1 MRRIGPLDAF
11 GVEVSRQR
19 PEKRPRQIRGEL
31 YLAFSKSDDWSEPI
45 LSLISLD
52 ASLLART
59 MGKMPPEAIRLVH
72 RVLSADGLMGSRPNS
87 LEGKVRKALAAWAER
102 LGSEIGKV
110 ETKEYYQRTYFR
122 AISQSLKYLADI

>member
-1 MRRIGPLDAF
+1 
-11 GVEVSRQR
+11 
-19 PEKRPRQIRGEL
+19 
-31 YLAFSKSDDWSEPI
+31 
-45 LSLISLD
+45 
-52 ASLLART
+52 
-59 MGKMPPEAIRLVH
+59 MPPEDIRLVH